1 MVKKILVVL
10 FVLIVGLS
18 YAFSIVDDAGRLV
31 EFEGLPDRA
40 VIGAPAVTD
49 FIIYL
54 GLEEKIVGVT
64 DWDEYAQNNDV
75 KTIGNLVPIN
85 IEKILTLEP
94 DVVFITGG
102 FQEAEAEKLSKY
114 DLNVVVINPNTFE
127 EIYKNIVQIAAIF
140 GENEKG
146 KSLANDFRKQYLDL
160 AKKTYSIP
168 NEQKPKVLYT
178 MITGEMKEIWTCGT
192 GSFINQVIAY
202 AGGVNVAAPY
212 TGNGGWFPINAEF
225 VVKNDPD
232 VILVPYYS
240 NEEKTV
246 ELIKNYP
253 PFENV
258 KAVVK
263 DNVYGVPDN
272 LVAHTDPRSIKL
284 LELLHS
290 LFYDND

>member
-1 MVKKILVVL
+1 MLKKFLVVL

-31 EFEGLPDRA
+31 EFDSLPERA

-49 FIIYL
+49 FLIYL

-64 DWDEYAQNNDV
+64 DWDEYAQNSDL

-94 DVVFITGG
+94 DIVFITGG

-114 DLNVVVINPNTFE
+114 NLNVVVINPNTFE
-127 EIYKNIVQIAAIF
+127 EIYKDIVQIAAIF
-140 GENEKG
+140 GKNEKG
-146 KSLANDFRKQYLDL
+146 KSLANDFRKKYLDL
-160 AKKTYSIP
+160 AKQTYSIP
-168 NEQKPKVLYT
+168 NDQKPKVLYT

-225 VVKNDPD
+225 VIKSDPD

-240 NEEKTV
+240 DEEKTV

-258 KAVVK
+258 KAIVK
-263 DNVYGVPDN
+263 DRVYGVPDN
-272 LVAHTDPRSIKL
+272 MVAHTDPNSIKL